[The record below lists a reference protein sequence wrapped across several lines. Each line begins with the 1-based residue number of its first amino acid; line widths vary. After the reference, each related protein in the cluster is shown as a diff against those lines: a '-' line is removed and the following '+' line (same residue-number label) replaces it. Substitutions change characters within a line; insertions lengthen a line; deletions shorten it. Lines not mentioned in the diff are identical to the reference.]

1 MKTYGLI
8 GYPLEHSFSGKYFTE
23 KFQKEKIQDCEYR
36 LFPIENIQEFER
48 LKQQD
53 IAGLNVTIPY
63 KEQIIPYLDE
73 LDEHAKAIGA
83 VNVIQFKNGTTKG
96 YNSDYYGFKDSLLNF
111 IPKGFNSKA
120 LILGTGG
127 ASKAIKQVLID
138 LSIPFQIVSR
148 KKGFDFT
155 YEELKARPEILQDYQ
170 LIINTTP
177 LGTYPKVEEK
187 PNLSY
192 ENLGQGH
199 FLYDLVYN
207 PSETA
212 FMNAGKA
219 YEAKTINGLEMLIG
233 QAEKSWEIWGNL
245 SEHPPKPPSRG
256 ETH

>member
-23 KFQKEKIQDCEYR
+23 KFEKENIQNCEYR
-36 LFPIENIQEFER
+36 LFPLESIAAGFGD
-48 LKQQD
+48 LKKQN

-83 VNVIQFKNGTTKG
+83 VNVIQFKNGKTKG
-96 YNSDYYGFKDSLLNF
+96 YNSDYYGFKNSLINF
-111 IPKGFNSKA
+111 LPKEFKSKA

-127 ASKAIKQVLID
+127 ASKAIKQVLVD
-138 LSIPFQIVSR
+138 LSIPFKIVSR
-148 KKGFDFT
+148 KEGFDFT
-155 YEELKARPEILQDYQ
+155 YEELNSKPEILQDFH

-187 PNLSY
+187 PDLPY
-192 ENLGQGH
+192 EALTGNH

-212 FMNAGKA
+212 FMKAGAAK
-219 YEAKTINGLEMLIG
+219 EAETINGLEMLIG
-233 QAEKSWEIWGNL
+233 QAEKSWEIWNR
-245 SEHPPKPPSRG
+245 S
-256 ETH
+256 

>member
-23 KFQKEKIQDCEYR
+23 KFEKENIQDCTYH
-36 LFPIENIQEFER
+36 LFPIETIQDFEQ
-48 LKQQD
+48 LKKQD

-83 VNVIQFKNGTTKG
+83 VNVIQFKNGATKG
-96 YNSDYYGFKDSLLNF
+96 YNSDYFGFKNSLVNF
-111 IPKGFNSKA
+111 LPQDFKSNA

-127 ASKAIKQVLID
+127 ASKAIKKVLTD
-138 LSIPFQIVSR
+138 LSVPFQVVSR
-148 KKGFDFT
+148 KEGFDFT
-155 YEELKARPEILQDYQ
+155 YNELKAKLEILQDSL

-187 PNLSY
+187 PDLLY
-192 ENLGQGH
+192 EAIGKNH
-199 FLYDLVYN
+199 FLYDVVYN

-212 FMNAGKA
+212 FMKAGKRQD
-219 YEAKTINGLEMLIG
+219 AKTINGLDMLIG
-233 QAEKSWEIWGNL
+233 QAEKSWDIWNQ
-245 SEHPPKPPSRG
+245 
-256 ETH
+256 T